1 MTSYY
6 DEETNTTYYD
16 PQMVINISE
25 YYDGKRD
32 TNVFILYDNDDELI
46 YVYGSRGENASYV
59 RFEKTFDCRC
69 TLYKFLSELV
79 ANHNISIAVHY
90 LTDLTNYE
98 DYDSLKQRVNRN
110 NEIVAY
116 DNTKFTK
123 GLLNRYIEGFL

>member
-59 RFEKTFDCRC
+59 RFEKTFNCRC
-69 TLYKFLSELV
+69 SLYNFLSELV

-110 NEIVAY
+110 NEVVAY